1 MDIITDRVRVIKKC
15 RSEGGTDM
23 SSFLGKEYQIEKIDF
38 YSRQV
43 MIKGNFDQH
52 YRLAFKNVAFLTPFE
67 FKGKRVAIG
76 DTLKCHIY
84 GTVTVSGFYPNRW
97 GFGLAVHHHND
108 PRVMTLLGDPLN
120 QIVSHEVLGRK
131 KELSEE
137 DLEF

>member
-15 RSEGGTDM
+15 RSEGGTDLY
-23 SSFLGKEYQIEKIDF
+23 SYLGEEYAVKKIGLDL
-38 YSRQV
+38 RQV
-43 MIKGNFDQH
+43 MIMGRSGTQYKLDFD
-52 YRLAFKNVAFLTPFE
+52 NVAFLTPIE

-84 GTVTVSGFYPNRW
+84 GTVTVSGFYPNRK
-97 GFGLAVHHHND
+97 GIGLAVYNHND

-120 QIVSHEVLGRK
+120 QIVSHEVLGGK